1 MGRDIWPTVERRSEC
16 DAIRAAIAGTTGL
29 RGVLVSGAAGVGK
42 TTLARSVTAAHGRT
56 AHWVAGTESA
66 RHIPLGIFAYLLRV
80 PTSAEP
86 IAMLSSAVDTV
97 RRERFSVIAVDD
109 IHLIDH
115 LSAVLLHQLAI
126 EGSVRIVATARAGEP
141 IPETI
146 TALWKDG
153 YLTRLDVG
161 ALRRAEVVALTE
173 EALGGRLEGLS
184 ADLIWQASGGNA
196 LYVRHFVEGARIS
209 GALRENSGVWQLRG
223 DVPVT
228 PELAELIGSR
238 LDTLEGDQIRTL
250 HLLAL
255 SHPQDVEVMADLT
268 GAEALEYLERSG
280 LVTIADDPLSEGNG
294 SATMDFTHS
303 LIGDVVRRRIGQ
315 LAARRLIAELLA
327 VLSKRPP
334 TTPADRIRRAELALE
349 AGDTGDTGLLMAA
362 AADAIA
368 LTNLESAERL
378 ARAAQAR
385 AGGFPAS
392 ELLARTLLLQG
403 RNRDAD
409 AILDCFDPA
418 SLSEFELAQ
427 WGITRV
433 ANLRWSIG
441 DADAAEQ
448 ILRMLQQRLT
458 HPMLR
463 LVLDGLRSA
472 LLVLDGHLE
481 QAAAVADEVLAAPRA
496 PAVAV
501 GWAVFGGAM
510 AAGLSGR
517 TADAARLAA
526 RGRDVYPDVD
536 ALLRFL
542 LTLGE
547 VRVLTLTGQFDT
559 AQSRSG
565 DLVRITSPGQFRA
578 RAMAQVLAATVEVGR
593 GHLRTAMRRLEENL
607 AALSGEGAAAWNL
620 PAKLLLAQ
628 CYCGLAM
635 DEAAAPLV
643 AELTDGVGRGGGSF
657 APSVRI
663 AEAWLAA
670 AEGQLSAARG
680 AAVHAADLAA
690 ESGQRAIELMALHAA
705 ARFGDRSCLPRL
717 VQVAGSVGGPLAAA
731 DAVHAVG
738 LMNDDAAQVLSAAV
752 EFERIGAMLS
762 AADAAAQAALL
773 FDAAGDRRRG
783 LEAGAMAD
791 RLARECG
798 GLRTPALLARSLPL
812 PLSGREREIA
822 HLVARGLSNREIA
835 DRLVLSRRTVEN
847 HLYRIFAKLD
857 VTDREDLAAV
867 MRRES

>member
-1 MGRDIWPTVERRSEC
+1 MGRDLWPTVERRGEC
-16 DAIRAAIAGTTGL
+16 DAVRAALAGNSGV
-29 RGVLVSGAAGVGK
+29 RGILLVGSAGVGK
-42 TTLARSVTAAHGRT
+42 TTLARSVTAAHGST

-66 RHIPLGIFAYLLRV
+66 RSIPLGIFAHLLRV
-80 PTSAEP
+80 PTTAEP
-86 IAMLSSAVDTV
+86 VALLSSAVDTV
-97 RRERFSVIAVDD
+97 RREQFSVIGVDD

-115 LSAVLLHQLAI
+115 LSATLLHQLAI
-126 EGSVRIVATARAGEP
+126 EGSIRILATARAGEP

-153 YLTRLDVG
+153 YLTRLDI
-161 ALRRAEVVALTE
+161 AAFSRAEVVALAE

-196 LYVRHFVEGARIS
+196 LYVRHFVDGARAS
-209 GALRENSGVWQLRG
+209 GALRENNGVWQLRG

-228 PELAELIGSR
+228 AELAELLGSR
-238 LDTLEGDQIRTL
+238 LDPLEGDQIRTL
-250 HLLAL
+250 QLLAL
-255 SHPQDVEVMADLT
+255 GHPQAVEVMADLA
-268 GAEALEYLERSG
+268 GAEVLEHLERSG
-280 LVTIADDPLSEGNG
+280 LVTVSDDSG
-294 SATMDFTHS
+294 STTMDFTHP
-303 LIGDVVRRRIGQ
+303 LIGDVVRRRIGR
-315 LAARRLIAELLA
+315 LAARRLSAELLA
-327 VLSKRPP
+327 VLSKRAP
-334 TTPADRIRRAELALE
+334 TTPADRIRRAELALG
-349 AGDTGDTGLLMAA
+349 ADDTGDTGLLMAA

-368 LTNLESAERL
+368 LTNLEAAERF
-378 ARAAQAR
+378 ARAAQAS

-418 SLSEFELAQ
+418 SLNEFELAQ

-481 QAAAVADEVLAAPRA
+481 QAAAVADEVLAVPRG

-501 GWAVFGGAM
+501 GWAVFGGSM

-578 RAMAQVLAATVEVGR
+578 RAMAQVLTATVEVGR
-593 GHLRTAMRRLEENL
+593 GQLRTAMRRLEENL

-628 CYCGLAM
+628 CYCGLGM
-635 DEAAAPLV
+635 DEVADPLV

-690 ESGQRAIELMALHAA
+690 ESGQRAIELLALHAA
-705 ARFGDRSCLPRL
+705 ARFGDRTCLPRL
-717 VQVAGSVGGPLAAA
+717 VQVAGTVGGPLAAA

-738 LMNDDAAQVLSAAV
+738 LLNDDAAQVLSAAG

-798 GLRTPALLARSLPL
+798 GLRTPAVLARSLPL